1 MAAYMS
7 TLRTVWLPMIEAFQ
21 QQSRPHMVP
30 VDVRSSVFSIRGHLG
45 LPVEKWPPVLVSQRI
60 DSDRFEVRT
69 PSSVDHLGCEVTSSN
84 S

>member
-1 MAAYMS
+1 
-7 TLRTVWLPMIEAFQ
+7 MIEAFQ
-21 QQSRPHMVP
+21 QQSRRHMVP
-30 VDVRSSVFSIRGHLG
+30 VDVHSSVFSIRGHLG
-45 LPVEKWPPVLVSQRI
+45 VPVEKWPPLLVIQRI